1 MIVLPNRINHA
12 SSFFFLIDL
21 SCFLPLS
28 FQFFSCILSTLM
40 LTRIIGIIMM
50 TDTITL
56 GNEMIDIE
64 GNDLDNEINN
74 CDDSS
79 KDHKNKNT
87 SNNDDDSS
95 IISDDNSDNI
105 NKQMYPSDCY
115 SFLSIYG
122 PTKNPGTFDLLKFV
136 SCTNYYSFAHTSLFC
151 ILVRF
156 LFPRCFSI

>member
-1 MIVLPNRINHA
+1 MTTNNIA
-12 SSFFFLIDL
+12 S
-21 SCFLPLS
+21 
-28 FQFFSCILSTLM
+28 
-40 LTRIIGIIMM
+40 
-50 TDTITL
+50 

-74 CDDSS
+74 YDDSS